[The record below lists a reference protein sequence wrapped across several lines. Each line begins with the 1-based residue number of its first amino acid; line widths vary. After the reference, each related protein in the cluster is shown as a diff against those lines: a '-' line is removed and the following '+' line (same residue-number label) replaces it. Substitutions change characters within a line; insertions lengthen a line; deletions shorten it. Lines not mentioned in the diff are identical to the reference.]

1 MGNESRN
8 GRTPR
13 NKQWCHN
20 NGIPTEFTESGYEVD
35 DLARL
40 AEEFPGLYDQ
50 KRIAKIRNER
60 AQRKI
65 GRGR

>member
-1 MGNESRN
+1 MGQESKRRVSRN
-8 GRTPR
+8 R
-13 NKQWCHN
+13 QWCHN
-20 NGIPTEFTESGYEVD
+20 NGIPTEVQRSGYEID

-40 AEEFPGLYDQ
+40 VDEFPELYDSQ
-50 KRIAKIRNER
+50 RMELIRNQR